1 MRYDKEFEQE
11 KLQETLAQ
19 YQEVL
24 EELRLMMKALPN
36 KYPNDSETLSVLLK
50 KYENK
55 ERIMTEGLKKPYFAR
70 IDFKDDNRSEEN
82 SYYIGKVGITD
93 FDQNIVT
100 VDWRAPIASLY
111 YDSNIGKTSY
121 KAPEGTIIG
130 SLNLKRQYE
139 IENGKLLTFN
149 DVDTVANDDILKP
162 YLSVNADNRLKNIVS
177 SIQAEQNE
185 VIRKDISD
193 NIIVQGVAGSGK
205 TTVALHRIAYL
216 AYNYR
221 DIIQSNQYIII
232 GPNKFFM
239 KYISSVLPDLDVT
252 DVPQLT
258 YEEFTKKYLGENF
271 LLIQEK
277 NHKQSPDINK
287 FKMSLD
293 YKPLIDDYI
302 NNLEKNMVIPNK
314 DFSIKGFNIISKKII
329 RDIYDKIDNKY
340 TTNIESKIERTII
353 LTSNYIKR
361 NQDKIIKLLIEQYNK
376 LLDTVTE
383 VKEKEKINKYFIQIK
398 KELENNGLS
407 SSLRKHFSFKNKKTT
422 SLYCN
427 MIKELEKR
435 YKSEEKPI
443 KARNL
448 TFEDLPGLI
457 YLHYRLHGS
466 GKYKKYGQTVI
477 DEAQD
482 YGTFNFY
489 VLKQV
494 LSSSS
499 FSIFGDLAQSIY
511 DYRSIDNWNDVI
523 RKSFNNDCHL
533 EYLLKSYRT
542 TVEIMN
548 AANLVLDY
556 IGLKTATPVIR
567 HGVNVKCLRTK
578 ENDYSTLLERVNLLR
593 EKNYQSIALISRDNL
608 EAEKVA
614 QSLLKKG
621 LDITYVDE
629 SNSEYDS
636 NICSISSELSKG
648 LEFDAVILTD
658 ASENKFSSENIT
670 DMKNLYVSMTRPLH
684 ELEIIYY
691 GDLTKPL
698 KKINEI

>member
-258 YEEFTKKYLGENF
+258 YEE
-271 LLIQEK
+271 
-277 NHKQSPDINK
+277 
-287 FKMSLD
+287 
-293 YKPLIDDYI
+293 
-302 NNLEKNMVIPNK
+302 
-314 DFSIKGFNIISKKII
+314 
-329 RDIYDKIDNKY
+329 
-340 TTNIESKIERTII
+340 
-353 LTSNYIKR
+353 
-361 NQDKIIKLLIEQYNK
+361 
-376 LLDTVTE
+376 
-383 VKEKEKINKYFIQIK
+383 
-398 KELENNGLS
+398 
-407 SSLRKHFSFKNKKTT
+407 
-422 SLYCN
+422 
-427 MIKELEKR
+427 
-435 YKSEEKPI
+435 
-443 KARNL
+443 
-448 TFEDLPGLI
+448 
-457 YLHYRLHGS
+457 
-466 GKYKKYGQTVI
+466 
-477 DEAQD
+477 
-482 YGTFNFY
+482 
-489 VLKQV
+489 
-494 LSSSS
+494 
-499 FSIFGDLAQSIY
+499 
-511 DYRSIDNWNDVI
+511 
-523 RKSFNNDCHL
+523 
-533 EYLLKSYRT
+533 
-542 TVEIMN
+542 
-548 AANLVLDY
+548 
-556 IGLKTATPVIR
+556 
-567 HGVNVKCLRTK
+567 
-578 ENDYSTLLERVNLLR
+578 
-593 EKNYQSIALISRDNL
+593 
-608 EAEKVA
+608 
-614 QSLLKKG
+614 
-621 LDITYVDE
+621 
-629 SNSEYDS
+629 
-636 NICSISSELSKG
+636 
-648 LEFDAVILTD
+648 
-658 ASENKFSSENIT
+658 
-670 DMKNLYVSMTRPLH
+670 
-684 ELEIIYY
+684 
-691 GDLTKPL
+691 
-698 KKINEI
+698 

>member
-314 DFSIKGFNIISKKII
+314 DFSIKGFNIISKKL
-329 RDIYDKIDNKY
+329 KI
-340 TTNIESKIERTII
+340 
-353 LTSNYIKR
+353 
-361 NQDKIIKLLIEQYNK
+361 LI
-376 LLDTVTE
+376 
-383 VKEKEKINKYFIQIK
+383 
-398 KELENNGLS
+398 
-407 SSLRKHFSFKNKKTT
+407 
-422 SLYCN
+422 
-427 MIKELEKR
+427 
-435 YKSEEKPI
+435 
-443 KARNL
+443 
-448 TFEDLPGLI
+448 
-457 YLHYRLHGS
+457 
-466 GKYKKYGQTVI
+466 
-477 DEAQD
+477 
-482 YGTFNFY
+482 
-489 VLKQV
+489 
-494 LSSSS
+494 
-499 FSIFGDLAQSIY
+499 
-511 DYRSIDNWNDVI
+511 
-523 RKSFNNDCHL
+523 
-533 EYLLKSYRT
+533 
-542 TVEIMN
+542 
-548 AANLVLDY
+548 
-556 IGLKTATPVIR
+556 
-567 HGVNVKCLRTK
+567 
-578 ENDYSTLLERVNLLR
+578 
-593 EKNYQSIALISRDNL
+593 
-608 EAEKVA
+608 
-614 QSLLKKG
+614 
-621 LDITYVDE
+621 
-629 SNSEYDS
+629 
-636 NICSISSELSKG
+636 
-648 LEFDAVILTD
+648 
-658 ASENKFSSENIT
+658 
-670 DMKNLYVSMTRPLH
+670 
-684 ELEIIYY
+684 
-691 GDLTKPL
+691 
-698 KKINEI
+698 